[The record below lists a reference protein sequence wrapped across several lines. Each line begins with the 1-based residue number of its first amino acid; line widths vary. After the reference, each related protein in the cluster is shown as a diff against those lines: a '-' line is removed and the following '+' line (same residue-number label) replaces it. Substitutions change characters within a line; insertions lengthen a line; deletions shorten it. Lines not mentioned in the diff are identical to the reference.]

1 MQSIDPERIE
11 MTMRLAEH
19 LADRFGRANVD
30 FDKRNSRFTLKC
42 VDVACGIMH
51 WIDKHKDKLT
61 QGDV

>member
-1 MQSIDPERIE
+1 